1 MDAAMHNFH
10 WLKGSTA
17 LISLIEGFQCFT
29 VSLRKTRIFVMPII
43 SSLARTI
50 AEAMDH
56 AWRLHCDVMQTA
68 YQLDAA
74 KERRDQDNARQEAPA
89 VKRVWFGLL

>member
-1 MDAAMHNFH
+1 
-10 WLKGSTA
+10 
-17 LISLIEGFQCFT
+17 
-29 VSLRKTRIFVMPII
+29 MPII
-43 SSLARTI
+43 SSLAKAI

-74 KERRDQDNARQEAPA
+74 KDRDEDMARREGSA
-89 VKRVWFGLL
+89 VRRVWFGLL